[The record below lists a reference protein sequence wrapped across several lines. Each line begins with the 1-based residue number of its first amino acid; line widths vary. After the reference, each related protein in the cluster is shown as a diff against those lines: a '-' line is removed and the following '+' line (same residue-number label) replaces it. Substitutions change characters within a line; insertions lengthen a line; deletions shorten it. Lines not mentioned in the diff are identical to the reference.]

1 AALPMFHEVGEQ
13 LAAPADAAFEEAEP
27 QIRETPGDAAE
38 EEALGDGMAGG
49 GEVADMVE
57 REVARVVAQAKAAP
71 AGVEGRRNA
80 ELAAFLPDHIVVVI
94 AVQPELVIK
103 HGVPR
108 DLAIKP
114 L

>member
-1 AALPMFHEVGEQ
+1 MFDQVGEE
-13 LAAPADAAFEEAEP
+13 LAAPADPAFEEAEP

-38 EEALGDGMAGG
+38 EEALGDRVAGG

-80 ELAAFLPDHIVVVI
+80 ELAAFLPDRVVV
-94 AVQPELVIK
+94 VSLSSPNWS
-103 HGVPR
+103 
-108 DLAIKP
+108 
-114 L
+114 